1 MIGPAPRRLF
11 ALLISVSLLAAAVPA
26 AAVDGDVFV
35 ALTNQKRASQGLA
48 PVAWQAA
55 VDQVTI
61 ERANHMARYDD
72 FTHDIEYV
80 VDRLKQMGVCFTRW
94 GEIIAYEGGSGY
106 DPADSIERWWNS
118 STHRAIMLGDYNAAS
133 GSHARSTSTG
143 RTYAV
148 MVFIK
153 MCTAPAV
160 SDVSIERLA
169 GSDRY
174 ATAAAI
180 SRARFSSA
188 STVFI
193 ATGASFPDA
202 LAASPAAARSNGPIL
217 LTARDSLPA
226 ATATELQRLDPS
238 TIIVLGGTSAVSQ
251 YVLDR
256 LRSYAGTVLRWAGAD
271 RYETAAEISTNSFER
286 NVAVAFVATGEN
298 FPDALSGGTLSGRLG
313 GPILLVRSNSV
324 PAATADALAELRPG
338 RIVILGSAGV
348 VSEGVKSSLEGYTSG
363 EVSRLAGSDRYAT
376 SVEVSLASYG
386 SAGSDAAFVATGQ
399 NFPDGLAGGPVA
411 ALVPG
416 PLLLVASNSLPSVV
430 AEELARLDPDTVYV
444 LGGPSAVSDGVTH
457 AIRAALP

>member
-1 MIGPAPRRLF
+1 MIRPALRRLF
-11 ALLISVSLLAAAVPA
+11 ALVFSLSLLAAAVPA
-26 AAVDGDVFV
+26 AAVDGDRFV
-35 ALTNQKRASQGLA
+35 SLSNQKRASQGLA
-48 PVAWQAA
+48 PVGWQAA
-55 VDQVTI
+55 IDQVTI

-72 FTHDIEYV
+72 FTHDIDYV
-80 VDRLKQMGVCFTRW
+80 VDRLKAMGVCFTRW

-153 MCTAPAV
+153 MCTAPPV
-160 SDVSIERLA
+160 SDVNIERLA

-180 SRARFSSA
+180 SGAQFDSA
-188 STVFI
+188 DTVFI
-193 ATGASFPDA
+193 ATGMAFPDA
-202 LAASPAAARSNGPIL
+202 LAASPAAAKVNGPIL
-217 LTARDSLPA
+217 LTGRDHLPA
-226 ATATELQRLDPS
+226 STANELRSLDPS
-238 TIIVLGGTSAVSQ
+238 TIVVLGSPGAVSERVFTQ
-251 YVLDR
+251 LG
-256 LRSYAGTVLRWAGAD
+256 SYAGTVLRWAGAD
-271 RYETAAEISTNSFER
+271 RYETAAEISTKSFER
-286 NVAVAFVATGEN
+286 NVPVAFVATGEN

-348 VSEGVKSSLEGYTSG
+348 VSEGVKSSLERHTSG
-363 EVSRLAGSDRYAT
+363 EVSRLAGGDRYAT

-386 SAGSDAAFVATGQ
+386 SAGSDTAFVATGQ

-430 AEELARLDPDTVYV
+430 AAELARLDPDTVYV